1 MLTMVQMNESIL
13 IDCYFITQEKRKREK
28 GKPAMREID
37 CPRE

>member
-1 MLTMVQMNESIL
+1 MAQMNESIL
-13 IDCYFITQEKRKREK
+13 IDRYFITQKKREK